1 MGVASSTPFK
11 HLEADSKKSKMDAI
25 KSKMVKLTGETT
37 VATAKAEKFE
47 DLGEGYRKEAE
58 KIESNLAN
66 VNKKYTAMES
76 SYDVALED
84 LFNAT
89 IKLEEKEKVAA
100 NAEAD
105 VGASSRRI
113 LLMEDDADKSENR
126 LAVAISGLLRASLRA
141 DEQIKARTQ
150 LLQDIST
157 NEEDIDELENTL
169 KEAKTVLLESERKYE
184 DIARKHTNLE
194 SEAQRSN
201 ERADLE
207 EELKVVGN
215 NLQQLEVSEEK
226 AMAREENYQKQLRE
240 LLNRLKSAE
249 TEAENSEMNIQ
260 RLNIRIDQIEDEL
273 IHEKLKIKAI
283 CDDVDGTFKQ
293 MESGVVVV

>member
-1 MGVASSTPFK
+1 
-11 HLEADSKKSKMDAI
+11 
-25 KSKMVKLTGETT
+25 MVKLAGETVTATDKANKFDVEST
-37 VATAKAEKFE
+37 VWV
-47 DLGEGYRKEAE
+47 KEAE
-58 KIESNLAN
+58 RIESQLMSIT
-66 VNKKYTAMES
+66 KKYQSMEAQ
-76 SYDVALED
+76 YDCALED

-89 IKLEEKEKVAA
+89 IKLEEKEKIAA

-105 VGASSRRI
+105 VGSSSRRI

-126 LAVAISGLLRASLRA
+126 LATAISDLLRASIRA

-157 NEEDIDELENTL
+157 NEEDIDELENSL
-169 KEAKTVLLESERKYE
+169 KDARTILLESERKYE
-184 DIARKHTNLE
+184 DISRKHNNLE
-194 SEAQRSN
+194 SEYMRAN
-201 ERADLE
+201 ERADNEEKKIMELE

-226 AMAREENYQKQLRE
+226 AMAREETYQKQIHE
-240 LLNRLKSAE
+240 LMQRLKMAE
-249 TEAENSEMNIQ
+249 TKAENSEMNIQ

-283 CDDVDGTFKQ
+283 SDDVDGTFKQ
-293 MESGVVVV
+293 MAYI

>member
-1 MGVASSTPFK
+1 MG
-11 HLEADSKKSKMDAI
+11 D
-25 KSKMVKLTGETT
+25 
-37 VATAKAEKFE
+37 
-47 DLGEGYRKEAE
+47 AE
-58 KIESNLAN
+58 KIEQQLATLT
-66 VNKKYTAMES
+66 KKFNGMES
-76 SYDVALED
+76 QYDCAVED

-105 VGASSRRI
+105 VGSSSRRI

-126 LAVAISGLLRASLRA
+126 LATAVSGLLRASLRA

-201 ERADLE
+201 ERADMEEKKIQELE

-226 AMAREENYQKQLRE
+226 AMAREENYQKQLHE
-240 LLNRLKSAE
+240 LMVRLKSAE

-273 IHEKLKIKAI
+273 IHEKLKIKKI
-283 CDDVDGTFKQ
+283 SDDVDGTFKQ

>member
-1 MGVASSTPFK
+1 MG
-11 HLEADSKKSKMDAI
+11 DAI
-25 KSKMVKLTGETT
+25 KAKMVKLTGETIA
-37 VATAKAEKFE
+37 ATAKADKFE
-47 DLGEGYRKEAE
+47 EMGDGYRREAE
-58 KIESNLAN
+58 KIEANLAN
-66 VNKKYTAMES
+66 VNKKYTAME

-169 KEAKTVLLESERKYE
+169 KEAKTVLLESE
-184 DIARKHTNLE
+184 
-194 SEAQRSN
+194 
-201 ERADLE
+201 
-207 EELKVVGN
+207 
-215 NLQQLEVSEEK
+215 
-226 AMAREENYQKQLRE
+226 
-240 LLNRLKSAE
+240 
-249 TEAENSEMNIQ
+249 
-260 RLNIRIDQIEDEL
+260 
-273 IHEKLKIKAI
+273 
-283 CDDVDGTFKQ
+283 
-293 MESGVVVV
+293 

>member
-1 MGVASSTPFK
+1 MY
-11 HLEADSKKSKMDAI
+11 KKQ
-25 KSKMVKLTGETT
+25 
-37 VATAKAEKFE
+37 AEQ
-47 DLGEGYRKEAE
+47 
-58 KIESNLAN
+58 IEITLAN
-66 VNKKYTAMES
+66 MTKKFQSMES
-76 SYDVALED
+76 QYDCVIED

-105 VGASSRRI
+105 VGSSSRRI

-126 LAVAISGLLRASLRA
+126 LATAISGLLRASLRA

-207 EELKVVGN
+207 EK
-215 NLQQLEVSEEK
+215 K
-226 AMAREENYQKQLRE
+226 
-240 LLNRLKSAE
+240 
-249 TEAENSEMNIQ
+249 
-260 RLNIRIDQIEDEL
+260 
-273 IHEKLKIKAI
+273 
-283 CDDVDGTFKQ
+283 
-293 MESGVVVV
+293 

>member
-1 MGVASSTPFK
+1 
-11 HLEADSKKSKMDAI
+11 
-25 KSKMVKLTGETT
+25 
-37 VATAKAEKFE
+37 
-47 DLGEGYRKEAE
+47 
-58 KIESNLAN
+58 
-66 VNKKYTAMES
+66 MES

-126 LAVAISGLLRASLRA
+126 LAVAISGLLRA

-207 EELKVVGN
+207 EKKIQELEEELKVGN

-226 AMAREENYQKQLRE
+226 AMAREEN
-240 LLNRLKSAE
+240 
-249 TEAENSEMNIQ
+249 
-260 RLNIRIDQIEDEL
+260 
-273 IHEKLKIKAI
+273 
-283 CDDVDGTFKQ
+283 
-293 MESGVVVV
+293 

>member
-1 MGVASSTPFK
+1 
-11 HLEADSKKSKMDAI
+11 
-25 KSKMVKLTGETT
+25 
-37 VATAKAEKFE
+37 
-47 DLGEGYRKEAE
+47 
-58 KIESNLAN
+58 
-66 VNKKYTAMES
+66 MES

-184 DIARKHTNLE
+184 DIARKH
-194 SEAQRSN
+194 
-201 ERADLE
+201 
-207 EELKVVGN
+207 
-215 NLQQLEVSEEK
+215 
-226 AMAREENYQKQLRE
+226 
-240 LLNRLKSAE
+240 
-249 TEAENSEMNIQ
+249 
-260 RLNIRIDQIEDEL
+260 
-273 IHEKLKIKAI
+273 
-283 CDDVDGTFKQ
+283 
-293 MESGVVVV
+293 

>member
-1 MGVASSTPFK
+1 MG
-11 HLEADSKKSKMDAI
+11 DSYK
-25 KSKMVKLTGETT
+25 
-37 VATAKAEKFE
+37 
-47 DLGEGYRKEAE
+47 KEAE
-58 KIESNLAN
+58 KIEANLAN
-66 VNKKYTAMES
+66 VTKKYTAMES

-105 VGASSRRI
+105 VGSSSRRI

-126 LAVAISGLLRASLRA
+126 LASAISGLLRASLRA

-194 SEAQRSN
+194 TEAQRSN
-201 ERADLE
+201 ERADLEEKKIQELE

-226 AMAREENYQKQLRE
+226 AMAREENYQKQLHE
-240 LLNRLKSAE
+240 LMVRLKSAE
-249 TEAENSEMNIQ
+249 TQAENSEMNIQ

-273 IHEKLKIKAI
+273 IHEKLKIKKI
-283 CDDVDGTFKQ
+283 SDDVDGTFKQ
-293 MESGVVVV
+293 MESGTVSV